1 MISCAYY
8 TRHAQKQELFI
19 PIYYVRVYALERIQ
33 STTTYGCTPLFTLS
47 NVSVLPSNLINTSHI
62 IISFVVPVSV
72 GNQFIDRSLDDNT
85 ENLWLHSD
93 TNNERERERDAHNTK
108 YRRQRAVHTQREGMN
123 VLLKYAELV
132 ISAFCVRTAGHI
144 MTAGTAKESSN
155 RTRPTDHVLTRT
167 WLFGNNKLIFLSM
180 SELF

>member
-8 TRHAQKQELFI
+8 I
-19 PIYYVRVYALERIQ
+19 
-33 STTTYGCTPLFTLS
+33 TTTSLYITYAYIHCREFSQPPPMDPLFTLS

-72 GNQFIDRSLDDNT
+72 GNRFIDRSLDDNT

-93 TNNERERERDAHNTK
+93 TNNERERDAHNTK
-108 YRRQRAVHTQREGMN
+108 HCRQRTVHTQREGMN

-155 RTRPTDHVLTRT
+155 RARPTDHVLTHT
-167 WLFGNNKLIFLSM
+167 WLFGNNKLVFLSM
-180 SELF
+180 SELFLRLSVKWF